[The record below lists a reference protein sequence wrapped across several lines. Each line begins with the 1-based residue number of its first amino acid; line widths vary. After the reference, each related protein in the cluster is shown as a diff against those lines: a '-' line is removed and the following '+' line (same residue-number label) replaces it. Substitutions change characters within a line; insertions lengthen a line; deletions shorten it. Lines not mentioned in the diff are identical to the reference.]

1 MGRNESAMN
10 GARHIKL
17 VILAQRWLHGGV
29 KLVVLLACAGCLGY
43 AALSRPLRAT
53 SGSQDQQGQGQP
65 NKPDTRDSGESSSK
79 QPDITPPKDK
89 PAYNPLPAEQDVD
102 VGVFYMHKGDVDAA
116 IPRFE
121 DAIQLRANY
130 AKPRLLLA
138 EAYEKKG
145 DKSNAVKY
153 YKEYLKVFP
162 GAPDAKKVEKKI
174 EKLSG

>member
-1 MGRNESAMN
+1 MD
-10 GARHIKL
+10 GARHIKR
-17 VILAQRWLHGGV
+17 VIAAQRWLYGSA
-29 KLVVLLACAGCLGY
+29 KLVVLLVCAGCGFAIL
-43 AALSRPLRAT
+43 AAPLR
-53 SGSQDQQGQGQP
+53 GQDQPNQGQP
-65 NKPDTRDSGESSSK
+65 NKPDSSGAGDSGESSSK
-79 QPDITPPKDK
+79 QPNITPPKDK

-121 DAIQLRANY
+121 DAIQLRPNY

-145 DKSNAVKY
+145 EKSNAVKY

-162 GAPDAKKVEKKI
+162 GAPDAKKVQKKI

>member
-1 MGRNESAMN
+1 MSQNESAMS
-10 GARHIKL
+10 GARRVKRVMAARL
-17 VILAQRWLHGGV
+17 GLCAGV
-29 KLVVLLACAGCLGY
+29 KLAALLACAWCAFAMLAG
-43 AALSRPLRAT
+43 PLR
-53 SGSQDQQGQGQP
+53 GQGQPNQGQPNQGQP
-65 NKPDTRDSGESSSK
+65 NKPDAGDSGESSSK
-79 QPDITPPKDK
+79 QPDLAPPNDK

-102 VGVFYMHKGDVDAA
+102 VGEFYMHKGDVDAA

-121 DAIQLRANY
+121 DAIQLRPNY

-145 DKSNAVKY
+145 EKSNAVKY

-162 GAPDAKKVEKKI
+162 GAPDAKKIQKKI

>member
-1 MGRNESAMN
+1 MGMLRRSRLGRAQLAM
-10 GARHIKL
+10 A
-17 VILAQRWLHGGV
+17 LAFSCCF
-29 KLVVLLACAGCLGY
+29 AF
-43 AALSRPLRAT
+43 AALAAPLRA
-53 SGSQDQQGQGQP
+53 QGQP
-65 NKPDTRDSGESSSK
+65 NKPDTGDSGESSSK
-79 QPDITPPKDK
+79 HPDIVPPKDK

-102 VGVFYMHKGDVDAA
+102 VGVFYMHKGDLDAA

-121 DAIQLRANY
+121 DAIQLRPNY

-145 DKSNAVKY
+145 DKFNAVKY

-162 GAPDAKKVEKKI
+162 GAPDAKKVQKKI